1 MLCLEQ
7 SWWNWKRL
15 TSVAQSDDSAELVVP
30 EKKNVLDSYL
40 FVFWSPLSLL
50 SILQR
55 SEIFSLK
62 PKVFAVMLRLWAW
75 VKSVEKTCETT
86 DFCIAPWTLPSLCLA
101 QNVSRNR
108 LITFFLLCR
117 ARETTFFFFFNVDK
131 AAASYFYQSLKKIK
145 KITTPLLSLP
155 DQAQT
160 FSISCAAQLF
170 GHEPKKSLS

>member
-30 EKKNVLDSYL
+30 EKKKCSGL
-40 FVFWSPLSLL
+40 LSLRL
-50 SILQR
+50 LITSFFAEHLQR

-117 ARETTFFFFFNVDK
+117 ARETTFFFFNVDK